1 MMTIRHTGR
10 LRPGATLVKVMVL
23 LPVIVGVAALC
34 LDGGRMMDERR
45 AVQGVADAAALAAA
59 NELYSNYSSAHGLDP
74 SGTARTAAIQVAVAN
89 GYPATAVTVNIPP
102 TSGQF
107 VGQAGYVEVILD
119 SSVSASFG
127 RVFTNSDCPV
137 SARSVA
143 RGEPLKIGVILL
155 RPTGAAA
162 FNNSAVT
169 FTILNKPL
177 VVNSNDPAAFTST
190 GLTML
195 SLSRVDVTGGVV
207 NSSLLTLSTRVRTG
221 VRPTADPLATLPIPD
236 TASLPVRSGSPLT
249 LSSVIPTILQP
260 GVYRGG
266 IHATGLA
273 VVVMSPGVYVMDG
286 GGFQVD
292 GVATILGLGVMVYNT
307 SGSYPAGPIGVSGL
321 GKVVMTA
328 PLSGTYQG
336 INFFQNR
343 SLTQPVSMNGLGLTT
358 ITGVVYAAR
367 APVHL
372 SGTAA
377 VGLDILG
384 GAYVADSMTVSG
396 VGAVTISLGLSPP
409 RVPDIRVVE

>member
-1 MMTIRHTGR
+1 MIPRRHAGR

-45 AVQGVADAAALAAA
+45 SVQGVADAAALAAA
-59 NELYSNYSSAHGLDP
+59 NELYSSYSSAHGLDP

-102 TSGQF
+102 ASGQF
-107 VGQAGYVEVILD
+107 AGQAGYVEVLLD
-119 SSVSASFG
+119 SSVTTSFG

-143 RGEPLKIGVILL
+143 RGEPLKIGIILL
-155 RPTGAAA
+155 RPTGAGA
-162 FNNSAVT
+162 FNNSAAV

-190 GLTML
+190 GLAML
-195 SLSRVDVTGGVV
+195 SLSRMDVTGGVV
-207 NSSLLTLSTRVRTG
+207 NSSLLTVSTRVRTG

-236 TASLPVRSGSPLT
+236 TASLPVRSNSPLT
-249 LSSVIPTILQP
+249 LSSLLPTILQP

-273 VVVMSPGVYVMDG
+273 VVVMLPGVYVMDG

-292 GVATILGLGVMVYNT
+292 GVATIVGLGVMVYSK
-307 SGSYPAGPIGVSGL
+307 SGSYPAGPISVSGL

-328 PLSGTYQG
+328 PASGTYQG

-343 SLTQPVSMNGLGLTT
+343 SLTQPVSVNGLGLTT
-358 ITGVVYAAR
+358 ITGVVYAAK

-396 VGAVTISLGLSPP
+396 VGAVTISLGLNPP